1 MGDHRPDGLQP
12 AADPLGIFAPDL
24 FRGRTA
30 LVTGGG
36 TGIGLEIAL
45 AFARFGANLVIASRK
60 PDNLEAA
67 ARRITSLGVECLPV
81 PTNIRELDQVDALV
95 EQVDKR
101 LGTPDFLINNAGGQ
115 FPARPTEI
123 SDQGW
128 RSVVDLNLNG
138 TWNLCSRFGPRM
150 LDRGAGVIVNIVHIY
165 SLDRG
170 AQDFAHS
177 GAARAGVVN
186 LTKSLAFHWARHG
199 VRVNALAP
207 GTISTVGLR
216 KEEYSRAEDENI
228 EAVQVSEIPTQRLGE
243 ANEVAAIT
251 LFLCSDAARYIN
263 GTTLVADG
271 AYSVANWTPMR
282 DPSSL

>member
-1 MGDHRPDGLQP
+1 MVDAGPEGTQP
-12 AADPLGIFAPDL
+12 AADPLAIFAPGL
-24 FRGRTA
+24 FRGRSA

-36 TGIGLEIAL
+36 TGIGREIAL

-60 PDNLEAA
+60 PDNLEPAKK
-67 ARRITSLGVECLPV
+67 RIESLGVECLAV
-81 PTNIRELDQVDALV
+81 PTNIREADQVDALAQ
-95 EQVDKR
+95 QVDAR
-101 LGTPDFLINNAGGQ
+101 FGTPDFLINNAGGQ

-123 SDQGW
+123 SDRGW

-150 LDRGAGVIVNIVHIY
+150 LERGSGVIVNIVHIY
-165 SLDRG
+165 SLHRG
-170 AQDFAHS
+170 APDFAHS

-207 GTISTVGLR
+207 GTISTTGLR
-216 KEEYSRAEDENI
+216 EEEYSRAETDDP
-228 EAVQVSEIPTQRLGE
+228 EAITLSEIPSKRLGE
-243 ANEVAAIT
+243 ASEVAAVT

-263 GTTLVADG
+263 GSTLLADG
-271 AYSVANWTPMR
+271 GYSLSSWTPLR
-282 DPSSL
+282 DPAAL

>member
-1 MGDHRPDGLQP
+1 MSDDSPDGRQP
-12 AADPLGIFAPDL
+12 AADPLAIFAPDL

-36 TGIGLEIAL
+36 TGIGREIAL

-67 ARRITSLGVECLPV
+67 AKRITGLGVECLPV

-95 EQVDKR
+95 EQVDR
-101 LGTPDFLINNAGGQ
+101 RFGTPDFLINNAGGQ

-123 SDQGW
+123 SDRGW

-150 LDRGAGVIVNIVHIY
+150 LERGAGVIVNIVHIY
-165 SLDRG
+165 SLNRG

-186 LTKSLAFHWARHG
+186 LTKSLAFHWARRG

-216 KEEYSRAEDENI
+216 EEEYSRAEDENF
-228 EAVQVSEIPTQRLGE
+228 EALQVSEIPTQRLGE

-263 GTTLVADG
+263 GATLVADG
-271 AYSVANWTPMR
+271 AYSVSNWTPMR
-282 DPSSL
+282 DPESL